1 MRHWPESLLTRVW
14 LEVTVHSCSRLP
26 QQLAGSSHS
35 ALAALFVQI
44 LHQLSAVRLPHSTPF
59 QHFANMAEETW
70 PRFFSEGCA
79 ASTKTG
85 SRTKL
90 DGPCLPADVG
100 TFRVGAAVAALP
112 AVQLEALARR
122 VHADGPCR
130 RTDDCVRL

>member
-1 MRHWPESLLTRVW
+1 M
-14 LEVTVHSCSRLP
+14 TVHSCSRLP

-59 QHFANMAEETW
+59 QHFANMAKETTVANMAEETW

-79 ASTKTG
+79 ASTKIG
-85 SRTKL
+85 SRIKL

-100 TFRVGAAVAALP
+100 AFRVGAAVAALP
-112 AVQLEALARR
+112 AVELEALVRR
-122 VHADGPCR
+122 VHADRPCR
-130 RTDDCVRL
+130 RIDGCVRL